1 MRNLQIIHKSGQ
13 NDKPYDHYY
22 FDSQSEKMNALT
34 LLLAEGKNI
43 IPRGSG
49 LSIYTPA
56 DNKITRLTT
65 AYFDGWYVDA
75 FVFSKEETFA
85 QVANFVKSPESEN
98 LPCIIKDGRALIVVN
113 QSMNVEA
120 IDAKKEAILAQI
132 AHQDFLEQ
140 SDNSLHKAL
149 IVAQFPKL
157 DIADMSLA
165 TQIINQIRAQ
175 SKLGGFWDEL
185 MHYID
190 SKREMR
196 DRELHIKQLFNYAC
210 FLQKTINEK
219 GTLTHKD
226 VDEAADF
233 SDLAFNMQKIHS
245 IKYAPDA
252 NKAAAVRMDAY
263 RLWADVVLAK
273 FWAHSDKLL
282 KAEGFSEREI
292 VELQNKNVHDF
303 VKPTELITDMSRLP
317 ITYDFY
323 KSIAQCEDK
332 FNNNYPARI
341 ARTICT
347 ASKCLMD
354 YANYD
359 DGLEDRLAKRVPKQI
374 AHNSNMPQY
383 LKKLETHQR

>member
-1 MRNLQIIHKSGQ
+1 MQNLQIVRKNGQ

-22 FDSQSEKMNALT
+22 FESQSDKMNALT

-56 DNKITRLTT
+56 ENNITRLTT

-75 FVFSKEETFA
+75 FVFSKDETFA
-85 QVANFVKSPESEN
+85 QVAEFVKSPKAKN
-98 LPCIIKDGRALIVVN
+98 LPCIIKEGRAVLVVN
-113 QSMNVEA
+113 RSMSVDAIVAQEEA
-120 IDAKKEAILAQI
+120 LLAQI
-132 AHQDFLEQ
+132 EHQDFLDK
-140 SDNSLHKAL
+140 SDNMMSKAK
-149 IVAQFPKL
+149 IIAQFPKL
-157 DIADMSLA
+157 DIADMNLA
-165 TQIINQIRAQ
+165 TQVIDKIRAQ
-175 SKLGGFWDEL
+175 SKVGGFWDEL
-185 MHYID
+185 VHYID

-196 DRELHIKQLFNYAC
+196 DRELHVKQLFNYAC
-210 FLQKTINEK
+210 YLQKTINEK
-219 GTLTHKD
+219 GKLTPKD

-245 IKYAPDA
+245 IKYTPDA

-273 FWAHSDKLL
+273 FWTHSDKLL
-282 KAEGFSEREI
+282 KAEGFSEKEI
-292 VELQNKNVHDF
+292 VELQNKNIHDF

-323 KSIAQCEDK
+323 NNIAQCEDK
-332 FNNNYPARI
+332 SNNNYPARI

-374 AHNSNMPQY
+374 AHNSNVLLY
-383 LKKLETHQR
+383 LKNLETHQR